1 MKNRLMYAF
10 ALVALVFALA
20 FPVVA
25 PAAPPAPK
33 PQPTPAATPA
43 PEHHH
48 IHEAIDALRAARND
62 LNQASH
68 DFGGHRVEAIRSIDE
83 SIHQLEVCLQYDK

>member
-1 MKNRLMYAF
+1 MKNRLIHAF
-10 ALVALVFALA
+10 AIVALMFALT
-20 FPVVA
+20 FPVAA

-33 PQPTPAATPA
+33 PQPVPAGAPA

-48 IHEAIDALRAARND
+48 IHEAIDALRSARAD
-62 LNQASH
+62 LLSASH
-68 DFGGHRVEAIRSIDE
+68 DFGGHRADAIRAIDE